1 MRLVY
6 SVCTIIS
13 EPFSEL
19 LTVYYNDIYKIKN
32 EIIGCL
38 TVWTCV
44 LNCMFALLNLL
55 DRSVVSIHDP
65 LPALQTGYILAL
77 GGQTLDTLCC
87 HGEL

>member
-19 LTVYYNDIYKIKN
+19 LTVYYNDIYNTATNN

-38 TVWTCV
+38 TVWICV
-44 LNCMFALLNLL
+44 LNCMFAILNQIDGSIFMIHCLLCKR
-55 DRSVVSIHDP
+55 DIYWP
-65 LPALQTGYILAL
+65 LGAK
-77 GGQTLDTLCC
+77 
-87 HGEL
+87 H